1 MDFELLKK
9 CVEILSTS
17 DICKSQIERIK
28 NDKNITPEQVDEFCF
43 NKLKEIYFHLKKQ
56 LSLPH

>member
-9 CVEILSTS
+9 CVEILSNS
-17 DICKSQIERIK
+17 DVCKTQIENIK
-28 NDKNITPEQVDEFCF
+28 NNNITPEQVDEFCF
-43 NKLKEIYFHLKKQ
+43 NKLKEIYFHLKEQ